1 MVNAFNANWAQDM
14 RHQTISLVCSL
25 VGIIGVLTLLMAL
38 LYQWWT
44 NRDQKR
50 DWFKFGIH
58 FFFGALAGALIGFR
72 GWGRS
77 YHGISIS
84 IPVGISLVC
93 LTALVIGLIAGA
105 LSQTGWDE

>member
-1 MVNAFNANWAQDM
+1 MVTASTFSQTQVM

-25 VGIIGVLTLLMAL
+25 VGIIGVLTLLAAL

-72 GWGRS
+72 GWVS
-77 YHGISIS
+77 SHHGISIS
-84 IPVGISLVC
+84 MPVGISIVC

>member
-1 MVNAFNANWAQDM
+1 M
-14 RHQTISLVCSL
+14 RQQTISLVCSF
-25 VGIIGVLTLLMAL
+25 VGIIGVLTLLAAL

-58 FFFGALAGALIGFR
+58 FFFGSLVGALLGIR
-72 GWGRS
+72 LWGGS
-77 YHGISIS
+77 HHGISIS
-84 IPVGISLVC
+84 IGVGITSVII
-93 LTALVIGLIAGA
+93 TALVIGLIAGA